1 MTAGSRIPT
10 NHMRRSELVVQTRAD
25 LTQADAARELAVE
38 DALGKLDLEAKA
50 RLLAGQDMWSLPA
63 LPQIGL
69 ASIVMSDG
77 PIGVRGVRWTADD
90 PSVALPSPTALAAT
104 WDPDLARRAGTLLA
118 QEARRKGVH
127 VLLAPT
133 VNLHRSPL
141 GGRHFEAYSEDPY
154 LTGEIGTGYVRGV
167 QSGGVATTVKHFVA
181 NDAETERFTVNNVV
195 SERVLRELYLA
206 PFEAIVANAQPWG
219 VMTAYNSVNGTT
231 MTEHHRLVNEVLRG
245 EWGFDGV
252 NVSDW
257 TAARS
262 TSAIDGGL
270 DVAMP
275 GPRTVYGEALA
286 AAVRAGEVEEA
297 NVDNAVRNV
306 LRLAA
311 RVGALEGAEPVVTEM
326 PDEMDGEALAR
337 EIACRSMVLVHN
349 RAVGEEGPLL
359 PIDPRGVRKVTLVG
373 AAARDA
379 RVLGGGSATVFPA
392 RIVSPLEGLT
402 AALPEGTLT
411 YALGADLAEGL
422 AGADKGFELR
432 AVCRDRSGEIIGM
445 GSVPG
450 GLIQWLGND
459 LPEGVTHDALYSVE
473 ITGTFTPRES
483 GAHAF
488 GTSALGVLRLTVAGE
503 TLFDGVQ
510 EPDEAADPIGVL
522 FGSPVERGRV
532 ELVAGHPVDVSLH
545 CVVPKFDDAPF
556 QVVGFSLLHR
566 EPQRD
571 ADELIA
577 EAVQAARDADVA
589 VVVVATTASVE
600 SEGFDRKDLRLPGRQ
615 DDLVR
620 AVTAVNARTVVVVN
634 SGSPVEMPWRED
646 VAAVLL
652 SWFPGQE
659 AGAALADV
667 LLGAAEPGGRLPTTW
682 PARLEDAPVVEV
694 TPTDGELRYAEGVFV
709 GYRGW
714 DREGSTPAYP
724 FGHGSGYTDWS
735 YESIATEGRTV
746 TVRVRNSGTRAGRE
760 LIQIYVAPAEPGT
773 ERPARQ
779 LAGFAGVEAA
789 PGEVAEVTVRLHDR
803 ALEIWD
809 ETSSRWAA
817 VKGLYS
823 VEAGRSVADRRLK
836 ATLEI

>member
-1 MTAGSRIPT
+1 VPT
-10 NHMRRSELVVQTRAD
+10 
-25 LTQADAARELAVE
+25 
-38 DALGKLDLEAKA
+38 
-50 RLLAGQDMWSLPA
+50 
-63 LPQIGL
+63 
-69 ASIVMSDG
+69 
-77 PIGVRGVRWTADD
+77 
-90 PSVALPSPTALAAT
+90 
-104 WDPDLARRAGTLLA
+104 
-118 QEARRKGVH
+118 
-127 VLLAPT
+127 
-133 VNLHRSPL
+133 
-141 GGRHFEAYSEDPY
+141 
-154 LTGEIGTGYVRGV
+154 
-167 QSGGVATTVKHFVA
+167 
-181 NDAETERFTVNNVV
+181 
-195 SERVLRELYLA
+195 
-206 PFEAIVANAQPWG
+206 
-219 VMTAYNSVNGTT
+219 
-231 MTEHHRLVNEVLRG
+231 
-245 EWGFDGV
+245 
-252 NVSDW
+252 
-257 TAARS
+257 
-262 TSAIDGGL
+262 
-270 DVAMP
+270 
-275 GPRTVYGEALA
+275 
-286 AAVRAGEVEEA
+286 
-297 NVDNAVRNV
+297 
-306 LRLAA
+306 
-311 RVGALEGAEPVVTEM
+311 
-326 PDEMDGEALAR
+326 
-337 EIACRSMVLVHN
+337 
-349 RAVGEEGPLL
+349 
-359 PIDPRGVRKVTLVG
+359 
-373 AAARDA
+373 
-379 RVLGGGSATVFPA
+379 
-392 RIVSPLEGLT
+392 
-402 AALPEGTLT
+402 
-411 YALGADLAEGL
+411 
-422 AGADKGFELR
+422 
-432 AVCRDRSGEIIGM
+432 
-445 GSVPG
+445 
-450 GLIQWLGND
+450 
-459 LPEGVTHDALYSVE
+459 
-473 ITGTFTPRES
+473 
-483 GAHAF
+483 
-488 GTSALGVLRLTVAGE
+488 
-503 TLFDGVQ
+503 
-510 EPDEAADPIGVL
+510 
-522 FGSPVERGRV
+522 
-532 ELVAGHPVDVSLH
+532 
-545 CVVPKFDDAPF
+545 FDDAPF

-571 ADELIA
+571 PDELIA
-577 EAVQAARDADVA
+577 EAVQAAKDADVA

-620 AVTAVNARTVVVVN
+620 AVAAVNANTVVVVN

-652 SWFPGQE
+652 SWFSGQE